1 MHVHS
6 RRGFLTRTLGAS
18 WVAASLMEKAV
29 LRAAQ
34 ARADAQAG
42 PQPVLFDLEKMADG
56 VYAALA
62 RPQALINSNAVIF
75 ENAEDILIVDTHAS
89 PSAAAALTAQIRKQ
103 VTPKPVRYV
112 VNTHFHGDHTQGN
125 PMYRKLA
132 PHADFLASTA
142 TRDLMSQLA
151 APRLKASVEQAS
163 ASLDDYRV
171 KLSAAKTSQEKS
183 YYQEMISQTTAYIGE
198 MKNFVPELPNIAFDR
213 DLVVYD
219 KAHEIHLAFRGRAH
233 TAGDVVAFCPQKKV
247 MASGDLLEG
256 LVPNIADGY
265 PREWPRTL
273 RALLDLPFD
282 QAAGGHGDIQHGR
295 DRLNQM
301 AAYIEEL
308 TALVDS
314 GKRQGRTIAQLQASI
329 DPGNLKSLSVP
340 YRDFLLSQIQRY
352 SVSAAVTPPAQS
364 LVSGVKGNIRDI
376 YNTLDRA

>member
-1 MHVHS
+1 M
-6 RRGFLTRTLGAS
+6 
-18 WVAASLMEKAV
+18 
-29 LRAAQ
+29 
-34 ARADAQAG
+34 
-42 PQPVLFDLEKMADG
+42 
-56 VYAALA
+56 
-62 RPQALINSNAVIF
+62 
-75 ENAEDILIVDTHAS
+75 
-89 PSAAAALTAQIRKQ
+89 
-103 VTPKPVRYV
+103 
-112 VNTHFHGDHTQGN
+112 
-125 PMYRKLA
+125 
-132 PHADFLASTA
+132 
-142 TRDLMSQLA
+142 
-151 APRLKASVEQAS
+151 
-163 ASLDDYRV
+163 
-171 KLSAAKTSQEKS
+171 
-183 YYQEMISQTTAYIGE
+183 
-198 MKNFVPELPNIAFDR
+198 
-213 DLVVYD
+213 
-219 KAHEIHLAFRGRAH
+219 
-233 TAGDVVAFCPQKKV
+233 
-247 MASGDLLEG
+247 
-256 LVPNIADGY
+256 PNIADGY